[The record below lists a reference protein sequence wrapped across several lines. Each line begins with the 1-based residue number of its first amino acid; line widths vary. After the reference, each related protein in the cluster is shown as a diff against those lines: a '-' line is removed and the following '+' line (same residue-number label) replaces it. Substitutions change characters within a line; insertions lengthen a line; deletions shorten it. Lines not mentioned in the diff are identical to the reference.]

1 MKITFPQVQTFI
13 NSYEEIK
20 DNKMPLPLAFA
31 LSRIAKQSGDCLNF
45 YQEQYNIY
53 LEQYAEKNEEGYKL
67 TENKKGIVLKK
78 ETINEAREKF
88 KELDNWEFDIDIKKI
103 PLSFFEKLE
112 LSPTDLMGFL
122 PFIDEEN

>member
-31 LSRIAKQSGDCLNF
+31 LSQIAKQSGDCLNF

-53 LEQYAEKNEEGYKL
+53 LEQYAEKDEEGYKL

-103 PLSFFEKLE
+103 PLSSFEKLE